1 MSFPARIETS
11 KWQVNMELVVSTPA
25 LHQTHDLLR
34 IAKQFEIGCKCTWRE
49 TPLHLGR
56 LDAALDHRFNKG
68 IMLLKR
74 LQLGLI
80 HVAVAMTLVPINSTL
95 NRVMIKELAI
105 SATLVA
111 LLASL
116 PYLFSPIQVAIGSYS
131 DRHPIFGYR
140 RTPYILAGLL
150 LCVAG
155 VIVSPQVAFLMAENF
170 PLGFVAGLLAFGAWG
185 MGYNLSAV
193 SYLSLASELSG
204 EKERGRTIATMWFMM
219 ILSIILT
226 AIGLSR
232 MVDPYTPEAL
242 IRAFGVVA
250 ASALV
255 LGLIGLFKLEPRSGI
270 SQSAASESYTV
281 AQMTSAITANP
292 VARVFFIYLL
302 LLLAAILGQDVLL
315 EPFGAEAF
323 GMTVSQTTRI
333 TSIWGTFVLLAII
346 IAGLLERQVSKR
358 LVAQL
363 GNTGALLG
371 FIVIVISGILV
382 NKSVFYTGVTLLG
395 IGTGLSTVAN
405 LSLMFDLTVPG
416 MVGLY
421 IGAWGFSNA
430 LSRLAGSLLGGWVR
444 DEVTKATGVALT
456 GYLVVFSIEALML
469 LGAAIMLYRIDVG
482 AFRRQVE
489 EPSFVEKVAIAAE

>member
-1 MSFPARIETS
+1 MF
-11 KWQVNMELVVSTPA
+11 
-25 LHQTHDLLR
+25 
-34 IAKQFEIGCKCTWRE
+34 
-49 TPLHLGR
+49 
-56 LDAALDHRFNKG
+56 
-68 IMLLKR
+68 LKR
-74 LQLGLI
+74 FQLGLI
-80 HVAVAMTLVPINSTL
+80 HAAVAMTLVPINSTL

-111 LLASL
+111 ILASL

-131 DRHPIFGYR
+131 DRHPILGLR
-140 RTPYILAGLL
+140 RTPYILAGLI
-150 LCVAG
+150 LCVLG

-170 PLGFVAGLLAFGAWG
+170 PLGLLAGLLAFGAWG

-193 SYLSLASELSG
+193 SYLSLASDLSG
-204 EKERGRTIATMWFMM
+204 ENERGKTVATMWFMM
-219 ILSIILT
+219 ILSVILT
-226 AIGLSR
+226 AIGLSN

-242 IRAFGVVA
+242 IRAVGVVA
-250 ASALV
+250 AAALF
-255 LGLIGLFKLEPRSGI
+255 LGLLGLMKLEPRSTPLVPPIFVKGN
-270 SQSAASESYTV
+270 SSGVENDESRKWGDVRGASEAYTV
-281 AQMTSAITANP
+281 KQMTSAITANP

-323 GMTVSQTTRI
+323 GMTVTQTTRI
-333 TSIWGTFVLLAII
+333 TAIWGTFVLLAII
-346 IAGLLERQVSKR
+346 IAGLFEGRVSKR
-358 LVAQL
+358 RVAQL

-371 FIVIVISGILV
+371 FIVIVMSGILI
-382 NKSVFYTGVTLLG
+382 NQNVFYIGVTLLG

-405 LSLMFDLTVPG
+405 LSLMFDLTMPG

-430 LSRLAGSLLGGWVR
+430 LSRLTGSVLGGVVR
-444 DEVTKATGVALT
+444 DVVTQATGVALS

-469 LGAAIMLYRIDVG
+469 LIATIMLYRINVN

-489 EPSFVEKVAIAAE
+489 EPSFVEKVALTAE

>member
-1 MSFPARIETS
+1 M
-11 KWQVNMELVVSTPA
+11 V
-25 LHQTHDLLR
+25 
-34 IAKQFEIGCKCTWRE
+34 
-49 TPLHLGR
+49 
-56 LDAALDHRFNKG
+56 
-68 IMLLKR
+68 LKR
-74 LQLGLI
+74 FQLGLI
-80 HVAVAMTLVPINSTL
+80 HVAVAMTLVPVNSTL

-111 LLASL
+111 ILASL

-131 DRHPIFGYR
+131 DRHPILGFR
-140 RTPYILAGLL
+140 RTPYILAGLI
-150 LCVAG
+150 LCVLG
-155 VIVSPQVAFLMAENF
+155 VIVSPQVAFLLAENF
-170 PLGFVAGLLAFGAWG
+170 PLGLLLGVLAFGAWG

-204 EKERGRTIATMWFMM
+204 ENERGKTIATMWFMM

-250 ASALV
+250 AAALL
-255 LGLIGLFKLEPRSGI
+255 LGLLGLTRLEPRSNKD
-270 SQSAASESYTV
+270 SQSASEAYTV
-281 AQMTSAITANP
+281 KQMTSIITANP

-323 GMTVSQTTRI
+323 GMTVTQTTRI
-333 TSIWGTFVLLAII
+333 TAIWGTFVLLAII
-346 IAGLLERQVSKR
+346 IAGLLEGRVSKR

-371 FIVIVISGILV
+371 FIVIVISGILID
-382 NKSVFYTGVTLLG
+382 KTVFYTGVTLLG
-395 IGTGLSTVAN
+395 IGTGLSTVSN
-405 LSLMFDLTVPG
+405 LSLMFDLTIPG

-430 LSRLAGSLLGGWVR
+430 LSRLVGSILGGAVR
-444 DEVTKATGVALT
+444 DVVTQVTGQALT
-456 GYLVVFSIEALML
+456 GYLIVFSIEALL
-469 LGAAIMLYRIDVG
+469 LLIATILLYRINVN
-482 AFRRQVE
+482 AFRKQVQ

>member
-1 MSFPARIETS
+1 MF
-11 KWQVNMELVVSTPA
+11 
-25 LHQTHDLLR
+25 
-34 IAKQFEIGCKCTWRE
+34 
-49 TPLHLGR
+49 
-56 LDAALDHRFNKG
+56 
-68 IMLLKR
+68 LKR
-74 LQLGLI
+74 FQLGLI

-111 LLASL
+111 ILASL

-131 DRHPIFGYR
+131 DRHPLFGFR
-140 RTPYILAGLL
+140 RTPYILAGLI
-150 LCVAG
+150 LCVLG
-155 VIVSPQVAFLMAENF
+155 LLVSPQVAFLLHDNF
-170 PLGFVAGLLAFGAWG
+170 LLGLLAGLLAFGAWG

-204 EKERGRTIATMWFMM
+204 ENERGKTIATMWFMM
-219 ILSIILT
+219 ITSIILT
-226 AIGLSR
+226 AIGLAH

-255 LGLIGLFKLEPRSGI
+255 LGLLGLIKLEPRSNKLA
-270 SQSAASESYTV
+270 QTDSEAYTV
-281 AQMTSAITANP
+281 RQMTSAITANP

-323 GMTVSQTTRI
+323 GMTVTQTTRI

-346 IAGLLERQVSKR
+346 VAGLLEGRVSKR

-371 FIVIVISGILV
+371 FIVIVISGILI
-382 NKSVFYTGVTLLG
+382 NKHVFYTGVTLLG

-405 LSLMFDLTVPG
+405 LSLMFDLTIPG

-430 LSRLAGSLLGGWVR
+430 LSRLAGSILGGVVR
-444 DEVTKATGVALT
+444 DVVTQATGQALS

-469 LGAAIMLYRIDVG
+469 VVATVMLYRINVN
-482 AFRRQVE
+482 AFRKQVQ

>member
-1 MSFPARIETS
+1 MF
-11 KWQVNMELVVSTPA
+11 
-25 LHQTHDLLR
+25 
-34 IAKQFEIGCKCTWRE
+34 
-49 TPLHLGR
+49 
-56 LDAALDHRFNKG
+56 
-68 IMLLKR
+68 LKR
-74 LQLGLI
+74 FQLGLL

-131 DRHPIFGYR
+131 DRHPIFGFR
-140 RTPYILAGLL
+140 RTPYILVGLI
-150 LCVAG
+150 LCVIG
-155 VIVSPQVAFLMAENF
+155 VIVSPRVAFLMAENL
-170 PLGFVAGLLAFGAWG
+170 PLGLLAGLLAFGAWG

-204 EKERGRTIATMWFMM
+204 ENERGKTIATMWFMM
-219 ILSIILT
+219 IASIIVT

-232 MVDPYTPEAL
+232 MVDPYTPQAL

-250 ASALV
+250 AFALL
-255 LGLIGLFKLEPRSGI
+255 LGLIGLVRLEPRSTRREGEGT
-270 SQSAASESYTV
+270 SETYTLR
-281 AQMTSAITANP
+281 QMTSAITANP

-323 GMTVSQTTRI
+323 GMTVTQTTRI

-346 IAGLLERQVSKR
+346 VAGLFEGRVSKR

-371 FIVIVISGILV
+371 FIVIVISGILID
-382 NKSVFYTGVTLLG
+382 KTVFYIGVTLLG
-395 IGTGLSTVAN
+395 TGTGLSTVAN
-405 LSLMFDLTVPG
+405 LSLMFDLTIPG

-430 LSRLAGSLLGGWVR
+430 LSRLTGSILGGVVR
-444 DEVTKATGVALT
+444 DVVTQVTGDALR

-469 LGAAIMLYRIDVG
+469 VIATVMLYRINVN
-482 AFRRQVE
+482 AFRKQAE
-489 EPSFVEKVAIAAE
+489 EPSYAEKVALAAE